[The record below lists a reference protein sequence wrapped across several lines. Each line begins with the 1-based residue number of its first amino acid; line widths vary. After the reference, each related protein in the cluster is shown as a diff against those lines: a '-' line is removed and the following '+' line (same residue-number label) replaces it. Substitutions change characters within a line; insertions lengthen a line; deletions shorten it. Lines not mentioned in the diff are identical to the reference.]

1 MSDALDRVLRAL
13 HPLDALPAERA
24 LNHGELD
31 DLMPPTLRE
40 AIRRSWQLNC
50 ALDSG
55 TCPPQVA
62 RITEA
67 IEPFGAAY
75 KLLGAG
81 GGGYLLILAPDLAA
95 AAGIKDALLRHPP
108 NPQARFVAMAVSRT
122 GMQIT
127 RS

>member
-1 MSDALDRVLRAL
+1 MAIEAALIKPVVDALMAL
-13 HPLDALPAERA
+13 FRESNDIRLKRNAEA
-24 LNHGELD
+24 A
-31 DLMPPTLRE
+31 LRE